1 MLKKQ
6 PRKLPD
12 FDKMSLEEIAEFW
25 DTHDS
30 ADYWDQMEDVTD
42 EVIVRRPTAIVSIRI
57 PEGYLKQIK
66 RLARDQGLGHTTLIR
81 MWIREKL
88 KKQPVRQQ

>member
-1 MLKKQ
+1 MAKKR
-6 PRKLPD
+6 PKELPD

-42 EVIVRRPTAIVSIRI
+42 EVIIRRPTAIVSIRI
-57 PEGYLKQIK
+57 PESDLKQIK
-66 RLARDQGLGHTTLIR
+66 RLAREQGPGHTPLIR
-81 MWIREKL
+81 TWIREKL
-88 KKQPVRQQ
+88 KKQPVPQR

>member
-6 PRKLPD
+6 PRQLPD

-57 PEGYLKQIK
+57 PEGELKQIK
-66 RLARDQGLGHTTLIR
+66 RLAQEQGLGHTTLIR

-88 KKQPVRQQ
+88 KKQPVPQQ